1 MTSGLTTNR
10 LINLMLYTRVSVI
23 TAYHHQSRNDKG
35 PAERQNRRPERKRQ
49 GAASRMFGLGNGM
62 AAARREGIC
71 TPTSHADLAK
81 TPPLHGPRRS
91 ALADIAVL
99 FLFVHDPHDFR

>member
-23 TAYHHQSRNDKG
+23 TAHHHQSRYDKG

-62 AAARREGIC
+62 AAARREGIL
-71 TPTSHADLAK
+71 HADK
-81 TPPLHGPRRS
+81 PRRPRDHAS
-91 ALADIAVL
+91 AARAPTFSACRYRGSVSLRA
-99 FLFVHDPHDFR
+99 